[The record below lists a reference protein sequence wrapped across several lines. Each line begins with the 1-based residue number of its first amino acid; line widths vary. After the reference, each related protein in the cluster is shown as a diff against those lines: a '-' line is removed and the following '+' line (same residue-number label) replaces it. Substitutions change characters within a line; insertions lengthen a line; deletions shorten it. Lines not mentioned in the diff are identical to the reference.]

1 MEYIL
6 QITPALLRGA
16 GVTLGLFAVVLP
28 LSLPLGFL
36 TTLLQRCRFRPLA
49 SPILPRPY
57 MRSSRM
63 PPPAAPVRA

>member
-49 SPILPRPY
+49 CWPTAMCS
-57 MRSSRM
+57 
-63 PPPAAPVRA
+63 